1 MHVANPDHLM
11 TVWWPPASSFIF
23 SSLCFPIP
31 SPLFPI
37 FAPVSHLSASW
48 TMPGEQI
55 WWPPLFSLWRRS
67 LIASPPPSPPGQQ
80 WGTKRWEISPPAHP
94 ARCHLQYSHFDGRES
109 NQAAKLDKKG
119 LMALRGDQKLWRRR
133 FRESKTVVG
142 AEREPKTLKIRLIAK
157 QQTQNRDD
165 WNEIYSCVC
174 CSNRKAHKYTA
185 CKFSSFTTVDFGS
198 SLFSGVYLLPNPTT
212 CLCQVFVCAPVLY
225 LLSSYW
231 MRFVLWLPSP
241 HLDVLVSHKEG
252 WGDRSTC

>member
-11 TVWWPPASSFIF
+11 PVWWPPVLSCIF

-67 LIASPPPSPPGQQ
+67 LIASPPPSPQLDNNGAQNDGKFRPQ
-80 WGTKRWEISPPAHP
+80 P
-94 ARCHLQYSHFDGRES
+94 CHLQYSHFDERES

-133 FRESKTVVG
+133 FRESRTVVG
-142 AEREPKTLKIRLIAK
+142 AEWESKTIKIRLMAK
-157 QQTQNRDD
+157 QQT
-165 WNEIYSCVC
+165 EIYSRHCVG
-174 CSNRKAHKYTA
+174 CSNRKAHKFTA
-185 CKFSSFTTVDFGS
+185 CKFSSFTTVDFGP
-198 SLFSGVYLLPNPTT
+198 SLFSALYLLPNPTT
-212 CLCQVFVCAPVLY
+212 CLCQVFVCVPELY
-225 LLSSYW
+225 LLSRYW